1 MLYPLKFNP
10 LFEERIWGG
19 DQLRRKMDKKLP
31 EGKLIGES
39 WELSAVPGNVSVV
52 ANGKL
57 AGNSLEELIEVY
69 MGELVGDKIYNK
81 FGLLFPLLLKLI
93 DAQDALSIQVHPND
107 KLALERHNSY
117 GKTEMWYVIDS
128 EKDAELCLGFNRPVT
143 KEEYLRHVADGTLAD
158 ILARVPVKPDNA
170 YFIPAGAIHAIG
182 KGILIAE
189 IQQTSDITYRIYDF
203 NRKDADG
210 NTRELHT
217 ELAKGAIDY
226 TVLPDYRT
234 KYEQVQDRETELVSC
249 PYFTTSLCDL
259 TAPLTLD
266 YAALDSF
273 VVVICVEGKGMIADD
288 SGNEM
293 PIHQGETVLLP
304 ATVKSLRVVP
314 EGKLKMLTSCIK

>member
-170 YFIPAGAIHAIG
+170 YFSPAGAIHAIG

-189 IQQTSDITYRIYDF
+189 IQQTSDITYRVLDW
-203 NRKDADG
+203 NRVDKNG
-210 NTRELHT
+210 KGRELHT
-217 ELAKGAIDY
+217 DLAADAINFA
-226 TVLPDYRT
+226 PDQHYDVTHKPEMNRS
-234 KYEQVQDRETELVSC
+234 VNLVEC
-249 PYFTTSLCDL
+249 PYFTTNVIEVKGQLVRS
-259 TAPLTLD
+259 
-266 YAALDSF
+266 YEALDSF
-273 VVVICVEGKGMIADD
+273 VIYMILEGNLTLKWNGGSETAVK
-288 SGNEM
+288 
-293 PIHQGETVLLP
+293 GETILIP
-304 ATVKSLRVVP
+304 ACIEQVTLEG
-314 EGKLKMLTSCIK
+314 EGKLLEIYID

>member
-81 FGLLFPLLLKLI
+81 FGLLFPLLIKLI

-189 IQQTSDITYRIYDF
+189 IQQASDITYRIYDWDRVGPDG
-203 NRKDADG
+203 RK
-210 NTRELHT
+210 RELQT
-217 ELAKGAIDY
+217 DLAADAIDFASG
-226 TVLPDYRT
+226 TSFDVTAAPERNRFVTL
-234 KYEQVQDRETELVSC
+234 KKC
-249 PYFTTSLCDL
+249 PYFTTNLL
-259 TAPLTLD
+259 LLD
-266 YAALDSF
+266 GRIERNHVGRDSF
-273 VVVICVEGKGMIADD
+273 AVYMMLDGRMTLSWDKGTETVDR
-288 SGNEM
+288 
-293 PIHQGETVLLP
+293 GETVLLP
-304 ATVKSLRVVP
+304 ACIEEIGLEGR
-314 EGKLKMLTSCIK
+314 GKLLEIYID

>member
-81 FGLLFPLLLKLI
+81 FGLLFPLLIKLI

-107 KLALERHNSY
+107 KLALERHNSD

-128 EKDAELCLGFNRPVT
+128 EKDAELCLRFNRPVT

-189 IQQTSDITYRIYDF
+189 IQQTSDITYRVFDW
-203 NRKDADG
+203 NRVDKNG
-210 NTRELHT
+210 KGRELHT
-217 ELAKGAIDY
+217 DLAADAINFA
-226 TVLPDYRT
+226 PDQHYDVTHKPEMNRS
-234 KYEQVQDRETELVSC
+234 VNLVDC
-249 PYFTTSLCDL
+249 PYYTTNVIGVKGQNER
-259 TAPLTLD
+259 T
-266 YAALDSF
+266 YEALDSY
-273 VVVICVEGKGMIADD
+273 V
-288 SGNEM
+288 
-293 PIHQGETVLLP
+293 
-304 ATVKSLRVVP
+304 
-314 EGKLKMLTSCIK
+314 